1 MNQIK
6 IKASI
11 DANNPSQVAAACTF
25 LQSIGAEPAEAP
37 KKTEAKKPE
46 AKKPE
51 AEAEPKITVGSI
63 RALLSTKVNDNR
75 AAIKAKLTELEANN
89 VTSLKEEHYE
99 AFTGFLTA
107 LD

>member
-6 IKASI
+6 IEVTI
-11 DANNPSQVAAACTF
+11 DASNTDQVAAACTF

-37 KKTEAKKPE
+37 KKTEAKKTE
-46 AKKPE
+46 AKKT
-51 AEAEPKITVGSI
+51 EPKITVESI

>member
-6 IKASI
+6 IEVTI
-11 DANNPSQVAAACTF
+11 DASNTDQVAAACTF

-37 KKTEAKKPE
+37 KKTEAKKT
-46 AKKPE
+46 
-51 AEAEPKITVGSI
+51 EAEPKITVESI

-75 AAIKAKLTELEANN
+75 AAIKSKLTELEANN
-89 VTSLKEEHYE
+89 VTSLQEEHYE

>member
-6 IKASI
+6 IEVTI
-11 DANNPSQVAAACTF
+11 DASNTDQVAAACAF

-37 KKTEAKKPE
+37 KKTEAKKT
-46 AKKPE
+46 E
-51 AEAEPKITVGSI
+51 AEAEPKITVESI
-63 RALLSTKVNDNR
+63 RALLSTKVSDNR